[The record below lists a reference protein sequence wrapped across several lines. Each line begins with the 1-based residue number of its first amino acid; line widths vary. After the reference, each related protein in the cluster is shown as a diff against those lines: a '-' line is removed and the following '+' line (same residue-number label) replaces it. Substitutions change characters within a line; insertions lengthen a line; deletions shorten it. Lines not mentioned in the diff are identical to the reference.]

1 LLCHFVFLSLKF
13 DIVKIMAT
21 TQILR
26 RRIRSVHGTAK
37 ICKAMEMI
45 ASAKMKRAQD
55 QAIAGRPYAEKIS
68 QVIADLTTE
77 ARLKTEVHPLLQ
89 KREVKQ
95 IAIVHISTDRGLC
108 GGLNANLNRLVAHFI
123 LEQTVPV
130 ILITV
135 GRKGR
140 AFILRCGQNIR
151 AEFSGISDRP
161 ALLETLPISRVVMD
175 DYINCQADLVYL
187 AYPRLVTT
195 MVQRPTMEVLLP
207 VEPATIP
214 ATQTAEYIYEPEPAT
229 VLSELLP
236 RFVEMRVY
244 HAMLE
249 VIASEQSAR
258 MVAMRNASD
267 NARELI
273 QDLTLT
279 LNKIRQ
285 ELITKEICDISGAT
299 EALA

>member
-1 LLCHFVFLSLKF
+1 
-13 DIVKIMAT
+13 MAT
-21 TQILR
+21 TEILR
-26 RRIRSVHGTAK
+26 RRIRSVQGTAK

-68 QVIADLTTE
+68 QVIADLAAE
-77 ARLKTEVHPLLQ
+77 AQLRAGAHPLLQ

-95 IAIVHISTDRGLC
+95 IAIVHITTDRGLC
-108 GGLNANLNRLVAHFI
+108 GGLNANLNRLVGRFI
-123 LEQTVPV
+123 MEQTVPV
-130 ILITV
+130 TLIAV

-140 AFILRCGQNIR
+140 AFILRCGQNMR

-161 ALLETLPISRVVMD
+161 ALLETLPISRVVID
-175 DYINCQADLVYL
+175 DYTNGQADLVYL

-207 VEPATIP
+207 VEPAIIP
-214 ATQTAEYIYEPEPAT
+214 STQTAEYIYEPGPT
-229 VLSELLP
+229 MVLNELLP
-236 RFVEMRVY
+236 RFVELQVY

-249 VIASEQSAR
+249 LTASEQSAR
-258 MVAMRNASD
+258 MVAMRSASD
-267 NARELI
+267 NANELVR
-273 QDLTLT
+273 DLTLT

-285 ELITKEICDISGAT
+285 ETITKEICDISGAT